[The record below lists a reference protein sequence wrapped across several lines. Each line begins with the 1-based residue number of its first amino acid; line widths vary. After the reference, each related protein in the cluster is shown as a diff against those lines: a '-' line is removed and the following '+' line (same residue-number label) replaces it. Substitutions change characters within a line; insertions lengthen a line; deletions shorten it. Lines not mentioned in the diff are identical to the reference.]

1 MLKRNYN
8 EKCDIWSLGVIM
20 YVLLVGEPPFIGI
33 DDYKVMESI
42 AKGDPLRFR
51 SNLWKKVSSK
61 AKTLITKMLNR
72 DIDKRPT
79 PAELMEDSWF
89 AEKLLNRKMDEN

>member
-1 MLKRNYN
+1 
-8 EKCDIWSLGVIM
+8 M
-20 YVLLVGEPPFIGI
+20 YVLLVGEPPFPGA
-33 DDYKVMESI
+33 DDFKVMESI
-42 AKGDPLRFR
+42 ARGDPLKFR

-79 PAELMEDSWF
+79 AAQVMEDVWF
-89 AEKLLNRKMDEN
+89 